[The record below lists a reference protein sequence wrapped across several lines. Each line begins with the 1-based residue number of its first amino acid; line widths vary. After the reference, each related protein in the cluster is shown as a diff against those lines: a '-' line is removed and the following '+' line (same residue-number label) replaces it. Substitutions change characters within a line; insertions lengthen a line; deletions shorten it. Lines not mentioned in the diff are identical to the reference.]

1 MSFEKIVRKIDALGL
16 RLYDFALYTDGK
28 IDAHRFQPCNHCN
41 DSYSVAKAFTMTAIG
56 LLWDDGKLQVT
67 DSLYD
72 LFRDDFPSGADERWK
87 KTTIEH
93 ALTHR
98 LGFEKGF
105 LDIDQEDV
113 NAYPTSDYLR
123 FVLSH
128 PLAYEPGTHYQ
139 YSDAAFYL
147 LSRVVSRIAG
157 ENLDSLLWERLLL
170 PMRFKEVAWSRCPME
185 YPIGATGLYISADD
199 MVKLGA
205 LYMGDGMFEGK
216 RLLSGEWVRL
226 ALNKQYEF
234 KAMLPGSLTGKCGV
248 YGQGLV
254 FSKEKRFA
262 AAWHGYVED
271 GSWRELIACLEEMD
285 E

>member
-1 MSFEKIVRKIDALGL
+1 MSFEKIVRKIETLGL

-28 IDAHRFQPCNHCN
+28 VSMHRFQPCNHCN

-56 LLWDDGKLQVT
+56 LLWDDGKLRVT

-72 LFRDDFPSGADERWK
+72 LFHDNFPSDADERWK

-98 LGFEKGF
+98 LGFDKGF

-113 NAYPTSDYLR
+113 NAYPTPDYLSL
-123 FVLSH
+123 VLSH

-157 ENLDSLLWERLLL
+157 ENLDSLLWKRLLQ

-185 YPIGATGLYISADD
+185 YPIGATGLYVGADD

-205 LYMGDGMFEGK
+205 LYLDDGMFEGE
-216 RLLSGEWVRL
+216 RLLSSEWVRL
-226 ALNKQYEF
+226 TLEKQYEF
-234 KAMLPGSLTGKCGV
+234 KAMLPSGLTGKCGA

-271 GSWRELIACLEEMD
+271 KAWRDVITCLEESI